1 VLCLPAGKG
10 GIRMNLE
17 QITVQDCIE
26 LMEKKDK
33 RVLIED
39 GQVVGIT
46 K

>member
-1 VLCLPAGKG
+1 
-10 GIRMNLE
+10 MNLE
-17 QITVQDCIE
+17 QITVQNCIE

-39 GQVVGIT
+39 GQVVAIT

>member
-1 VLCLPAGKG
+1 
-10 GIRMNLE
+10 MNLE

-33 RVLIED
+33 RVVLEN
-39 GQVVGIT
+39 GHVVGIT

>member
-1 VLCLPAGKG
+1 
-10 GIRMNLE
+10 MNLE

-33 RVLIED
+33 RVVLEN
-39 GQVVGIT
+39 GHVVEIT

>member
-1 VLCLPAGKG
+1 
-10 GIRMNLE
+10 MNLE

-39 GQVVGIT
+39 GQVVAIT

>member
-1 VLCLPAGKG
+1 
-10 GIRMNLE
+10 MNLE